1 MNEWLLIL
9 YALDVFSVSAVTGHL
24 RILVLG
30 RTVSDKNTLAEMIV
44 NEVRFSSKSQL
55 QHGKTIKD
63 ALEMCSP
70 GPHMILWVAPLENN
84 KKDTEA
90 FEELYRFL
98 GSTASKYIMIVFTSK
113 SHPTESIRNA
123 TRKYAGIKNNHV
135 LDIRAD
141 LHVQVKGLVTKL
153 RKTVHQNRKENM
165 PYYDKKPRK
174 RKLRTHIK
182 KK

>member
-1 MNEWLLIL
+1 M
-9 YALDVFSVSAVTGHL
+9 SVVTGRL

-30 RTVSDKNTLAEMIV
+30 RPESDKNTLAEMITS
-44 NEVRFSSKSQL
+44 EVGFSKSRL
-55 QHGKTIKD
+55 QHGETIKD
-63 ALEMCSP
+63 ALKMCSP
-70 GPHMILWVAPLENN
+70 GPHMILLVASLGNN
-84 KKDTEA
+84 KKDIEA

-123 TRKYAGIKNNHV
+123 MRKYAGIKNNHV

-153 RKTVHQNRKENM
+153 RKTVHQNHKENR
-165 PYYDKKPRK
+165 PYYGKKPRK
-174 RKLRTHIK
+174 IKLRTHINGK
-182 KK
+182 